1 MTSSSTKTTNH
12 ISRAQDKSSRKGE
25 RGVTIFIVAVAM
37 VSLLAMA
44 VLAIDIVTLYVA
56 SGQAHQAADAAALAG
71 AAAFSSSGFTS
82 APTIVPQSS
91 VCNGS
96 SGDADMRAQA
106 IAAKFTISGTPPT
119 TVATSCNFTEVEN
132 PQVTVTVVRTGL
144 PTLFARIWGYSG
156 STVTATAKAE
166 AYNPSFNAGS
176 PSSPPIDVSGVK
188 PWLVFNCKP
197 PCAAPKFITS
207 NYAVSNPASS

>member
-1 MTSSSTKTTNH
+1 MTSSSAKNH

-44 VLAIDIVTLYVA
+44 VLAIDITTLYVA
-56 SGQAHQAADAAALAG
+56 SGQAQQTADAAALAG

-82 APTIVPQSS
+82 SPLTVSQSS

-106 IAAKFTISGTPPT
+106 IAAKFKISGTPPT
-119 TVATSCNFTEVEN
+119 SVATSCNFTEVE
-132 PQVTVTVVRTGL
+132 G
-144 PTLFARIWGYSG
+144 
-156 STVTATAKAE
+156 
-166 AYNPSFNAGS
+166 
-176 PSSPPIDVSGVK
+176 
-188 PWLVFNCKP
+188 
-197 PCAAPKFITS
+197 
-207 NYAVSNPASS
+207 